1 VPRAGLDDF
10 ADFVAGSQAKMIRL
24 AELVTGDRN
33 RAEDLAQEGFAR
45 AFAAWPRVRG
55 QDPAAYVRRCIINA
69 NIDWWRRRSWREQPH
84 ADIPDQPGG
93 ADTAAALVARDV
105 VLRALSRLTAR
116 ERVVVVLR
124 FYLDLPEAQISEELG
139 IARGTVKSA
148 LARAL
153 GKLRADA
160 ELRSGATS

>member
-1 VPRAGLDDF
+1 MSRGEPDDF
-10 ADFVAGSQAKMIRL
+10 AEFVAGAQTKMIRL

-69 NIDWWRRRSWREQPH
+69 NIDWWRRHARREQAH
-84 ADIPDQPGG
+84 ADVPDRPGD
-93 ADTAAALVARDV
+93 ADAVAALAARDA
-105 VLRALSRLTAR
+105 VLRALSRLTTR
-116 ERVVVVLR
+116 ERVVVALR
-124 FYLDLPEAQISEELG
+124 FYLDLPEAQIATELG
-139 IARGTVKSA
+139 IARGTVKST